1 MNLTRVSGLTGREN
15 TLFIPGLTQ
24 AMLDS
29 YDNGALAQDAFSGLS
44 ADHREFII
52 TGITPDE
59 WNTYLSSEEEGDYDE

>member
-29 YDNGALAQDAFSGLS
+29 YNNGALAQDAFEGLS
-44 ADHREFII
+44 ADYREFI
-52 TGITPDE
+52 
-59 WNTYLSSEEEGDYDE
+59 